1 MLHKSQAANIIIDVI
16 FISLESL
23 LSPVHQAGL
32 GFSRSHAS
40 VSVCVCQALKEIAR
54 VSKELCSYQDE
65 IRKKSGDR
73 R

>member
-1 MLHKSQAANIIIDVI
+1 MHRKSQAANIIIGVM
-16 FISLESL
+16 FISLERL
-23 LSPVHQAGL
+23 LAPVHRAGL
-32 GFSRSHAS
+32 GFSRSHVS